1 MEQKSLPSWGLH
13 FDFCFKRIILEAS
26 VRRKDE
32 GGKSESGE
40 ERPGG
45 PEAKTIPGCQALLCQ
60 QGSAF
65 PRAAPFEVMQRRIQS
80 PALWS
85 EDLK

>member
-1 MEQKSLPSWGLH
+1 MPQRRFVIVICKSRWGAL
-13 FDFCFKRIILEAS
+13 KRSLLSTENTGS
-26 VRRKDE
+26 RVLC
-32 GGKSESGE
+32 
-40 ERPGG
+40 